1 MLPPDPAA
9 SVDAPSRVA
18 RINAWVD
25 RGLELLGEP
34 RPDAPARALRRFR
47 RALRALRAERSVEP
61 AFPTVLAR
69 AMVNVGNLAPEL
81 TESLALYDEAIAL
94 LQAPAEN
101 FPVRLL
107 GATWLNRGTRLLRS
121 EAPAAE
127 EADENFIRAI
137 EVLGALPED
146 PSAQRNLA
154 AAWMNRAAIAAFAG
168 EADQARTNAARCL
181 EIVAPHESSDLA
193 AVEIGLKAR
202 LLWLSQPE
210 PSAGD
215 SDSDWVEQASDA
227 IDTGLAGI
235 RALPPYARLAL
246 RGPAAAL
253 WRSGC
258 AFYLRHMPQ
267 FLPELLREH
276 LLGASAADFVSHYIA
291 NEAATAARRR
301 LQMQLLTP
309 PAPAGAAERLA
320 ELVEAIDALNER
332 QRAQFLDEAEGAW
345 LRARIHELEGR
356 EPAALEEWRTHL
368 RQQPTDP
375 RARYALESW
384 KDHRGDESAALEFAE
399 AGVSGTHR

>member
-9 SVDAPSRVA
+9 TVDAPSRIA
-18 RINAWVD
+18 RIDAWVD

-34 RPDAPARALRRFR
+34 RPDAPVRALRRFR
-47 RALRALRAERSVEP
+47 RAVTALRAERAVEP
-61 AFPTVLAR
+61 GGRTALAR
-69 AMVNVGNLAPEL
+69 ALVNVGNLAPEL
-81 TESLALYDEAIAL
+81 TESLALYDEAIVL
-94 LQAPAEN
+94 LPAPTAN
-101 FPVRLL
+101 VPIRLL
-107 GATWLNRGTRLLRS
+107 GAAWLNRGTRLLRS
-121 EAPAAE
+121 ESPAAV
-127 EADENFIRAI
+127 EADENFVRAI
-137 EVLGALPED
+137 EVLSALPD
-146 PSAQRNLA
+146 DASAQRNLA

-168 EADQARTNAARCL
+168 EADQARNDAARCL

-210 PSAGD
+210 PSAGE
-215 SDSDWVEQASDA
+215 SDSDWVEQASDL
-227 IDTGLAGI
+227 IDSGLTRI

-258 AFYLRHMPQ
+258 AFYLRHMPR

-301 LQMQLLTP
+301 WQMQLLTP
-309 PAPAGAAERLA
+309 PAPVGVAERLA
-320 ELVEAIDALNER
+320 ELAEAIDALIER
-332 QRAQFLDEAEGAW
+332 QRAQFLDEAEGTW

-356 EPAALEEWRTHL
+356 EPAALEEWRRHL

-375 RARYALESW
+375 RALHALESW
-384 KDHRGDESAALEFAE
+384 KDHRGHESAALEFAE
-399 AGVSGTHR
+399 AGVRGAHR